1 MTKEFKQGDRV
12 ICFPGTEDE
21 CLAVVDG
28 SAVSKQMAGMVRVI
42 FDDGGVPGLVKPSEI
57 AHVAQR
63 SQSSRTLR
71 DEFAMAALTGLI
83 ANSENCEQ
91 GMEPTISYLA
101 RTQNGSW
108 LAQSAYAIADAMMEA
123 RK

>member
-1 MTKEFKQGDRV
+1 MTTEFKQGDRV

-21 CLAVVDG
+21 CLAVVEG
-28 SAVSKQMAGMVRVI
+28 PAVSKLMAGMVRVI
-42 FDDGGVPGLVKPSEI
+42 FDVDGQPGLVKPSEL
-57 AHVAQR
+57 AYETQHPQP
-63 SQSSRTLR
+63 SRTLR

-83 ANSENCEQ
+83 ANSENCEK

-101 RTQNGSW
+101 RTQNGAW